1 MAKVAI
7 KSIYSKMSFIT
18 EKTNKIST
26 IIVPTGEEPTLVI
39 IGVSHK
45 EAKLEER
52 ETFSLNESEIE
63 LLSNDLSK
71 QEAIEECLVLN
82 TCNRLEIYSYLKQGF
97 ELKNIQQF
105 ITSHPT
111 LRDSLF
117 LKYHF
122 VKTQTQAIEHSFEL
136 AAGLASQM
144 IGETEILG
152 QIKNAYK
159 NAQYSKFSNTRLTRL
174 LEKSF
179 QAAKIIRTQTRISR
193 GQVSIG
199 TVAVHLATRIFGN
212 IKESRILLIG
222 SGFVSEKTAQ
232 ALKTKGVT
240 DITVT
245 SRSKDKNHQLSEKF
259 SAASIHFHDIKN
271 QIKHYDIVIS
281 STSSTETIIGLEC
294 IEDAI
299 KKRPNRPLFLIDL
312 AVPRDIEES
321 IANLKNIHL
330 YNLDALATIANENIE
345 QRKLELNRAKQIVK
359 SRAWNFWLKSQR
371 QILYRK
377 IQ

>member
-1 MAKVAI
+1 
-7 KSIYSKMSFIT
+7 MSFFT
-18 EKTNKIST
+18 EKTNKLST
-26 IIVPTGEEPTLVI
+26 INMLACEEPTLII

-63 LLSNDLSK
+63 SLSNDLSK
-71 QEAIEECLVLN
+71 QEAIEECLVLS

-97 ELKNIQQF
+97 EIKKIQQF

-111 LRDSLF
+111 LKDSLF
-117 LKYHF
+117 QKYHF
-122 VKTQTQAIEHSFEL
+122 IKTQTQAIEHSFAL

-152 QIKNAYK
+152 QIKDAYK
-159 NAQYSKFSNTRLTRL
+159 KAQNSKLSRSRLNRL

-245 SRSKDKNHQLSEKF
+245 SRSRDKTHQLSEKF

-271 QIKHYDIVIS
+271 QIRHYDIVIS

-294 IEDAI
+294 IEDSI
-299 KKRPNRPLFLIDL
+299 KNRPNRPLFLIDL

-321 IANLKNIHL
+321 ITNLENIHL
-330 YNLDALATIANENIE
+330 YNLDALAAIANENIE
-345 QRKLELNRAKQIVK
+345 QRKLELNRAKKIVK
-359 SRAWNFWLKSQR
+359 SRAWNFWLKTQK
-371 QILYRK
+371 QKLYRK
-377 IQ
+377 VH